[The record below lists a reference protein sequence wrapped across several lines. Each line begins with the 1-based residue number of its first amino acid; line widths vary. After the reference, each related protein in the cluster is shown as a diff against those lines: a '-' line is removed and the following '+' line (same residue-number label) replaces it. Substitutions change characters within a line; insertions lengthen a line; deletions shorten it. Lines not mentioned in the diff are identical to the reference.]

1 MANSDNTHG
10 VFNKLS
16 KDYKLVRID
25 RASGNLI
32 EPNEIL
38 AQSFGGNIETAKDYF
53 LTSDAKAC
61 FEAHGTQVQYA
72 ITADGNGLAWTIAFG
87 TKGAGTAE
95 GDDHADLAQQSGA
108 FAIHPD
114 PVRHAR
120 QHVDARRDRQ
130 PEAAIARQFDR
141 RDQDQDEGG
150 VLDEIELG
158 AHPPR
163 ERSARIVAVNGLG
176 REA

>member
-1 MANSDNTHG
+1 MPNSDSQDG

-16 KDYKLVRID
+16 KDYKMVK
-25 RASGNLI
+25 AVEGTGAPV

-38 AQSFGGNIETAKDYF
+38 AQNFGGNIETAKDYF

-95 GDDHADLAQQSGA
+95 GDDHAAKWTETK
-108 FAIHPD
+108 
-114 PVRHAR
+114 
-120 QHVDARRDRQ
+120 DALI
-130 PEAAIARQFDR
+130 AANNWIAG
-141 RDQDQDEGG
+141 DQDDAQNTGVKFAEWNGG
-150 VLDEIELG
+150 NPYTWL
-158 AHPPR
+158 ATN
-163 ERSARIVAVNGLG
+163 SAGHLF
-176 REA
+176 

>member
-61 FEAHGTQVQYA
+61 FEAYGTQVQFG

-95 GDDHADLAQQSGA
+95 GADHAAKWTETKDALIAADNWIAGDREGVGAIAWAGGGGSGA
-108 FAIHPD
+108 GDNGEPYTWLATD
-114 PVRHAR
+114 
-120 QHVDARRDRQ
+120 
-130 PEAAIARQFDR
+130 
-141 RDQDQDEGG
+141 
-150 VLDEIELG
+150 
-158 AHPPR
+158 
-163 ERSARIVAVNGLG
+163 SAEHLF
-176 REA
+176 